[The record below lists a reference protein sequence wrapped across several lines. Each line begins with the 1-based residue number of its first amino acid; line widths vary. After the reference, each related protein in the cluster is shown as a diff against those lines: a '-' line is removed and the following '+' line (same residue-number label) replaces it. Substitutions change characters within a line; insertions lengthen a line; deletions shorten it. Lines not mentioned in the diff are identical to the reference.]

1 MIVQKPKESLEQ
13 KIGYLKT
20 IDIFQDLSK
29 EEMLKME
36 KSVTMSTCQSGKVFF
51 RPDDMAQ
58 VLFILKKGRVQF
70 YKISPEGK
78 KLIVSTIGPET
89 VFGEMSILGQDLHN
103 IFAEALDDCLLCVM
117 SRHDVERLILNN
129 PRVGL
134 RLMQLLSGRLL
145 ESEARLE
152 ELAFKSI
159 TGRLAALL
167 LRLSQDQGSIIKGYT
182 HQDFADMIG
191 TYRETATQTL
201 NEFKA
206 AGSIEIGRKRINIV
220 DASGLQDIMSL

>member
-1 MIVQKPKESLEQ
+1 MTKLEQ

-29 EEMLKME
+29 EDMLKME
-36 KSVTMSTCQSGKVFF
+36 KSVTMSTCQAGKVFF
-51 RPDDMAQ
+51 RPEDTAQ

-78 KLIVSTIGPET
+78 KLIVSMIGPET
-89 VFGEMSILGQDLHN
+89 VFGEMAILGQELHN
-103 IFAEALDDCLLCVM
+103 TFAEAIDDCLLCVM
-117 SRHDVERLILNN
+117 SHYDVERLILNN
-129 PRVGL
+129 SQVGL
-134 RLMQLLSGRLL
+134 RLMKLLSGRLK
-145 ESEARLE
+145 ESETRLE

-167 LRLSQDQGSIIKGYT
+167 LRLQTEQGNVIKGYT
-182 HQDFADMIG
+182 HQDLADMIG

-201 NEFKA
+201 NEFKS
-206 AGSIEIGRKRINIV
+206 AGLIEIGRKRINVI
-220 DASGLQDIMSL
+220 DITGLEEFVSV

>member
-1 MIVQKPKESLEQ
+1 
-13 KIGYLKT
+13 
-20 IDIFQDLSK
+20 
-29 EEMLKME
+29 ME
-36 KSVTMSTCQSGKVFF
+36 KSVTMSTCKSGKVFF

-167 LRLSQDQGSIIKGYT
+167 LRLFKDQGDVIKGYT
-182 HQDFADMIG
+182 HQDLADMIG

-201 NEFKA
+201 NEFKT
-206 AGSIEIGRKRINIV
+206 AGLIEIGRKRINIL
-220 DASGLQDIMSL
+220 DEAGLQEIMSL

>member
-1 MIVQKPKESLEQ
+1 MTELEQ

-20 IDIFQDLSK
+20 IDVFQDLSK

-36 KSVTMSTCQSGKVFF
+36 KSVTMSTCKAGKVFF
-51 RPDDMAQ
+51 RPEDTAQ

-89 VFGEMSILGQDLHN
+89 VFGEMSILGQELYN
-103 IFAEALDDCLLCVM
+103 TFAEAVDNCVLCVM
-117 SRHDVERLILNN
+117 SHYDVERLILHN
-129 PRVGL
+129 PQVGL
-134 RLMQLLSGRLL
+134 RLMQLLSGRLK
-145 ESEARLE
+145 ESETRLE

-167 LRLSQDQGSIIKGYT
+167 LRLQTEQGDAIKGYT
-182 HQDFADMIG
+182 HQDLADMIG

-201 NEFKA
+201 NEFKT
-206 AGSIEIGRKRINIV
+206 AGLIEIGRKRIDV
-220 DASGLQDIMSL
+220 LDGAGLEERVGI

>member
-1 MIVQKPKESLEQ
+1 MSQLEQ
-13 KIGYLKT
+13 KIGYLKS

-36 KSVTMSTCQSGKVFF
+36 KSITMSTCKAGKVFF
-51 RPDDMAQ
+51 RPDDTAQ

-89 VFGEMSILGQDLHN
+89 VFGEMSMLGQDLHN
-103 IFAEALDDCLLCVM
+103 TFAEAVDNCVLCVM
-117 SRHDVERLILNN
+117 SRHDVERLIMKS
-129 PRVGL
+129 PQVGL
-134 RLMQLLSGRLL
+134 RLMQLLSERLMAS
-145 ESEARLE
+145 ESRLE

-167 LRLSQDQGSIIKGYT
+167 LRLHDEQGETIKGYT
-182 HQDFADMIG
+182 HQDLADMIG

-201 NEFKA
+201 NEFKSS
-206 AGSIEIGRKRINIV
+206 GLIEIGRKRIGLVDIV
-220 DASGLQDIMSL
+220 GLKEMVGQ

>member
-1 MIVQKPKESLEQ
+1 MTNLEQ

-36 KSVTMSTCQSGKVFF
+36 KSITMSTCKAGKVFY
-51 RPDDMAQ
+51 RPDDTAQ

-89 VFGEMSILGQDLHN
+89 VFGEMSILGQEMYN
-103 IFAEALDDCLLCVM
+103 TFAEAVDDCLLCVM
-117 SRHDVERLILNN
+117 SRYDVERLILRT
-129 PRVGL
+129 PAVSL
-134 RLMQLLSGRLL
+134 RLMKLLSGRLK
-145 ESEARLE
+145 ETETRLE
-152 ELAFKSI
+152 ELAFQSI
-159 TGRLAALL
+159 SSRLASLL
-167 LRLSQDQGSIIKGYT
+167 LRLYNDQGTVIQGFT
-182 HQDFADMIG
+182 HQDLADMVG

-201 NEFKA
+201 NEFKS
-206 AGSIEIGRKRINIV
+206 AGLIEIGRKRINII
-220 DASGLQDIMSL
+220 DPNGLNHMAGV

>member
-1 MIVQKPKESLEQ
+1 MSQLEQ
-13 KIGYLKT
+13 KIGYLNT

-36 KSVTMSTCQSGKVFF
+36 KSITMSTCKAGKVFY
-51 RPDDMAQ
+51 RPDDTAQ

-103 IFAEALDDCLLCVM
+103 TFAEAIDNCVLCVM

-129 PRVGL
+129 PQVGL
-134 RLMQLLSGRLL
+134 RLMHLLSGRLM
-145 ESEARLE
+145 ESESRLE

-167 LRLSQDQGSIIKGYT
+167 VRLHREQGPTVKGYT
-182 HQDFADMIG
+182 HQDLADMIG

-201 NEFKA
+201 NEFKTA
-206 AGSIEIGRKRINIV
+206 SLIEIGRKRITI
-220 DASGLQDIMSL
+220 LDIDGIKELVGT

>member
-1 MIVQKPKESLEQ
+1 MTNLEQ

-36 KSVTMSTCQSGKVFF
+36 KSVTMSTCKAGKVFF
-51 RPDDMAQ
+51 RPEDTAQ

-70 YKISPEGK
+70 YKISAEGK

-89 VFGEMSILGQDLHN
+89 VFGEMSILGQELYN
-103 IFAEALDDCLLCVM
+103 TFAEAVDDCLLCVM
-117 SRHDVERLILNN
+117 SRYDVERLILKT
-129 PRVGL
+129 PQVGL
-134 RLMQLLSGRLL
+134 RLMKVLSGRLK
-145 ESEARLE
+145 ESETRLE

-159 TGRLAALL
+159 TGRLATLL
-167 LRLSQDQGSIIKGYT
+167 LRLCEDQGSVIKGYT
-182 HQDFADMIG
+182 HQDLADMIG

-201 NEFKA
+201 NAFKS
-206 AGSIEIGRKRINIV
+206 AGFIEIGRKRIKII
-220 DASGLQDIMSL
+220 DSAGLEEMVGV

>member
-1 MIVQKPKESLEQ
+1 MTKLEQ

-36 KSVTMSTCQSGKVFF
+36 KSVTMSTCKAGKVFF
-51 RPDDMAQ
+51 RPDDTAQ

-70 YKISPEGK
+70 YKISSEGK

-89 VFGEMSILGQDLHN
+89 VFGEMSILGQELHN
-103 IFAEALDDCLLCVM
+103 TFAEAVDDCLLCVM

-129 PRVGL
+129 PKVAF
-134 RLMQLLSGRLL
+134 RLMQLLSGRLI
-145 ESEARLE
+145 ESETRLE

-159 TGRLAALL
+159 TGRLATLL
-167 LRLSQDQGSIIKGYT
+167 LRFYNDHGEVIKGYT
-182 HQDFADMIG
+182 HQDLADMIG

-201 NEFKA
+201 NEFKS
-206 AGSIEIGRKRINIV
+206 AGLIEIGRKRITVV
-220 DASGLQDIMSL
+220 DVMGLREMVGT

>member
-1 MIVQKPKESLEQ
+1 MTSLEQ

-29 EEMLKME
+29 DDMLKME
-36 KSVTMSTCQSGKVFF
+36 KSVTMSTCKAGKVFF
-51 RPDDMAQ
+51 RPDDTAQ

-89 VFGEMSILGQDLHN
+89 VFGEMSIIGQELYN
-103 IFAEALDDCLLCVM
+103 TFAEAIDDCVLCVM
-117 SRHDVERLILNN
+117 SKHDVERLIMKS
-129 PRVGL
+129 PEVGM
-134 RLMQLLSGRLL
+134 RLMQVLSGRLQQSEQQL
-145 ESEARLE
+145 EMM
-152 ELAFKSI
+152 AFKGI
-159 TGRLAALL
+159 TGRLATLL
-167 LRLSQDQGSIIKGYT
+167 LRLYDDHGSIIKGYT
-182 HQDFADMIG
+182 HQDLADMIG

-206 AGSIEIGRKRINIV
+206 VGLIEIGRKRINIL
-220 DASGLQDIMSL
+220 DPTGLQDMVGV

>member
-1 MIVQKPKESLEQ
+1 MTNLEQ

-36 KSVTMSTCQSGKVFF
+36 KSVTMSTCKAGKVFY
-51 RPDDMAQ
+51 RPDDTAQ
-58 VLFILKKGRVQF
+58 VLFILKRGRVQF

-78 KLIVSTIGPET
+78 KLIVLTIGPET
-89 VFGEMSILGQDLHN
+89 VFGEMSILGQEMYN
-103 IFAEALDDCLLCVM
+103 TFAEAIDDCVLCVM
-117 SRHDVERLILNN
+117 SRHDVERLILQN
-129 PRVGL
+129 PQVGL
-134 RLMQLLSGRLL
+134 RLMQVLSGRLQ

-167 LRLSQDQGSIIKGYT
+167 LRLHEGHGPVIRGYT
-182 HQDFADMIG
+182 HQDLADMIG

-201 NEFKA
+201 NEFKS
-206 AGSIEIGRKRINIV
+206 AGLIEIGRKRINII
-220 DASGLQDIMSL
+220 DPAGLQEMVGV

>member
-1 MIVQKPKESLEQ
+1 MTDLEQ

-36 KSVTMSTCQSGKVFF
+36 KSVTMSTCKAGKVFF

-89 VFGEMSILGQDLHN
+89 VFGEMSILGQELYDT
-103 IFAEALDDCLLCVM
+103 FAEAVDDCVLCVM
-117 SRHDVERLILNN
+117 SYHDVERLILKK
-129 PRVGL
+129 PRVAL
-134 RLMQLLSGRLL
+134 RFMQLLSGRLKD
-145 ESEARLE
+145 SETRLE

-159 TGRLAALL
+159 TGRLATLV
-167 LRLSQDQGSIIKGYT
+167 LRLYDEQGSVIKGYT
-182 HQDFADMIG
+182 HQDLADMIG
-191 TYRETATQTL
+191 AYRETATQTL
-201 NEFKA
+201 NEFKS
-206 AGSIEIGRKRINIV
+206 AGLIEIGRKRITVVNV
-220 DASGLQDIMSL
+220 KGLQEMTCV